1 MLKLFSTI
9 AQLYSNTELGRFV
22 STDFIFVW
30 AKLLGARYACECGSV
45 VNLPLN
51 CTYMLHVAHSEIS
64 STRGKYSRK
73 YGIHIIVC
81 VCIKLVAL

>member
-9 AQLYSNTELGRFV
+9 AQLYSNAELGRFV
-22 STDFIFVW
+22 STDFIF
-30 AKLLGARYACECGSV
+30 KLLGARYACECGSV

-81 VCIKLVAL
+81 VCIKLMAL